1 MERFRLRVTFLLV
14 KSIGR
19 NWLNIYQG
27 KEKMFQFVRRH
38 KNKLGFVGIGIAALS
53 GGLYVAQQYIAKN
66 ALEAQISETRNL
78 INQSRHHKQ
87 FQSILRYEIVH

>member
-66 ALEAQISETRNL
+66 ALEAQISDTRNL
-78 INQSRHHKQ
+78 MNQSRHNKQ
-87 FQSILRYEIVH
+87 FESILRYEIVH

>member
-1 MERFRLRVTFLLV
+1 
-14 KSIGR
+14 
-19 NWLNIYQG
+19 
-27 KEKMFQFVRRH
+27 MFQFVRRH

-87 FQSILRYEIVH
+87 FESQSILNVAQALSVAKQNLRIQQPNSR

>member
-1 MERFRLRVTFLLV
+1 ML
-14 KSIGR
+14 KSIGT
-19 NWLNIYQG
+19 NWLNIFQG
-27 KEKMFQFVRRH
+27 EVKMFQFVRRH

-53 GGLYVAQQYIAKN
+53 GGLYVAQQYIAKK

>member
-1 MERFRLRVTFLLV
+1 ML

-27 KEKMFQFVRRH
+27 KVEMFQFVRRH

-53 GGLYVAQQYIAKN
+53 GGLYVAQQYIAKQ

-87 FQSILRYEIVH
+87 FESILRYDIVH

>member
-1 MERFRLRVTFLLV
+1 ML
-14 KSIGR
+14 KSKR
-19 NWLNIYQG
+19 KNWLNVYQL
-27 KEKMFQFVRRH
+27 KVEMFQFVRRH

-53 GGLYVAQQYIAKN
+53 GGLYVAQQYIAKQ

-87 FQSILRYEIVH
+87 FESILRYDIVH